1 MRVLVG
7 YASRFG
13 STRDIAMRI
22 ADRLRTHGNE
32 VDVRSVEEISS
43 CDPYDAVVFGS
54 GVYDGSWTAEATGL
68 MRRHA
73 AALAQKPVWLFTVGS
88 FGDRHAPSRPEG
100 RAHAQAERSDEPCTV
115 PSTDPASRA

>member
-1 MRVLVG
+1 MRVLIG

-22 ADRLRTHGNE
+22 ADTIRTHGNE
-32 VDVRSVEEISS
+32 VDVRSVEEISD

-54 GVYDGSWTAEATGL
+54 GVYDGSWTAEATAL

-73 AALAQKPVWLFTVGS
+73 AALAK
-88 FGDRHAPSRPEG
+88 SRYGCSPLDLSEIDIQLS
-100 RAHAQAERSDEPCTV
+100 AA
-115 PSTDPASRA
+115 